1 MGEVMAAL
9 REIGASYLPE
19 LVAPADINHYQ
30 TMGRRRLISG
40 VYLMDLTYAATFD
53 RRDAAAKFG
62 DALYQLLDQLG
73 HPQPELERRYRE
85 VLAGIDDPGGD
96 ARLQQLVQDMNS
108 DAWWQDKLR
117 TGHGVPLVADSLYGF
132 LIEGLYITTELCF
145 LSDYNPSALI
155 YVGYLR
161 ESFKGYMRLL
171 NRLGES
177 PEFATAF
184 EMNDRLNFLAS
195 ILVIL
200 GDLPEVGPAQ
210 IDALRPAIA
219 KARREIVR

>member
-1 MGEVMAAL
+1 
-9 REIGASYLPE
+9 
-19 LVAPADINHYQ
+19 
-30 TMGRRRLISG
+30 
-40 VYLMDLTYAATFD
+40 
-53 RRDAAAKFG
+53 
-62 DALYQLLDQLG
+62 
-73 HPQPELERRYRE
+73 
-85 VLAGIDDPGGD
+85 
-96 ARLQQLVQDMNS
+96 LQQLVQDMNS

-132 LIEGLYITTELCF
+132 LIEGLYLTTELCF

-155 YVGYLR
+155 YVAYLR

-171 NRLGES
+171 YRLGES